1 MEPIVRVFEETV
13 AIVLGLLRPAVKSV
27 RENTGLAA
35 LSVVLAFGL
44 WIFVTDTENP
54 TNVRVVPEDI
64 PVQAIHVPADV
75 ALADV
80 LPPVRARVRVADNV
94 FESLSAADFE
104 ATVDLQGLTVGTYD
118 LAVQVRPLTSRGGLR
133 VDDVLPQ
140 RITVRL
146 SEQISKSVP
155 VSIDTQGSPP
165 SGYTTGS
172 PQTKQTTTLVS
183 GPQDKVDQVTQA
195 VAVLNVNGRT
205 EPVDQAVRLVPRD
218 SRGFLVVGVELD
230 PPLIDV
236 SLDVQQQ
243 LFSRSLAV
251 SADVTGTPADGYN
264 VVAVSVNP
272 ASVTVRGLESFI
284 QSALTIKTRPVD
296 IQDSTGDEVRSVS
309 LDVPADVS
317 VIGGI
322 KVVTVTVKIEP
333 ASGQAVF
340 LVPVNPIGLGD
351 GLSIRGAL
359 PSVQVTLR
367 GTLPGLRDLTAA
379 DIVASVDIKDKDAGI
394 YRVTV
399 KVTAPAD
406 LQVLSVSPVEVQ
418 LTLEKK

>member
-1 MEPIVRVFEETV
+1 MDPIVRAFEETI
-13 AIVLGLLRPAVKSV
+13 AIVLALLRPAVKSV

-54 TNVRVVPEDI
+54 TNVRRVPEDI
-64 PVQAIHVPADV
+64 TVNAIHVPADV

-80 LPPVRARVRVADNV
+80 LPPVRVEVRVADNV
-94 FESLSAADFE
+94 FSSLSAADFE
-104 ATVDLQGLTVGTYD
+104 GTVDVQGLTVGTYD
-118 LAVQVRPLTSRGGLR
+118 LPVHVRALSTRGGLQ
-133 VDDVLPQ
+133 VEDVLPA

-155 VSIDTQGSPP
+155 ISIDTQGSPP

-172 PQTKQTTTLVS
+172 PQSKQTMTLVS

-272 ASVTVRGLESFI
+272 ASVTVRGLESFV

-296 IQDSTGDEVRSVS
+296 IKDSTGDVVRSVS

-317 VIGGI
+317 VTGGI

-340 LVPVNPIGLGD
+340 LVPVNPVGLGD

-367 GTLPGLRDLTAA
+367 GTLPRLRDLTPA
-379 DIVASVDIKDKDAGI
+379 DIVASADIKGKDAGT
-394 YRVTV
+394 YSVKV

-418 LTLEKK
+418 LTLEKR

>member
-1 MEPIVRVFEETV
+1 VEPIVRVFEETV

-317 VIGGI
+317 VTGGI

-340 LVPVNPIGLGD
+340 LVPVNPVGLGD

-367 GTLPGLRDLTAA
+367 GTLPGLRDVTPA